1 MEDFDWMDMMKKMQD
16 IRLFSSLHVRR
27 AKKGGISSS
36 QELDLLSRIELS
48 KDKIT
53 PQMLCNSMGL
63 SKPII
68 SRLIEQL
75 ELKDFLKK
83 ETSSIDKRSYFL
95 LITKKGSEELN
106 RTYEY
111 YLKPIYELRRRI
123 GEEKFHELTRL
134 IHEANDEMIK
144 NN

>member
-1 MEDFDWMDMMKKMQD
+1 MMLMEDFDWMDMMKKMQD

-63 SKPII
+63 S
-68 SRLIEQL
+68 
-75 ELKDFLKK
+75 
-83 ETSSIDKRSYFL
+83 
-95 LITKKGSEELN
+95 
-106 RTYEY
+106 
-111 YLKPIYELRRRI
+111 
-123 GEEKFHELTRL
+123 
-134 IHEANDEMIK
+134 
-144 NN
+144 